1 LLGLFVFLTVQY
13 PFWLAVGIM
22 YLGGMLVVAVIA
34 FAGRS
39 RQTGVSNY
47 VALDDKH
54 WQMKVEEQATS
65 EDFKAA

>member
-1 LLGLFVFLTVQY
+1 
-13 PFWLAVGIM
+13 M

-47 VALDDKH
+47 VTLDDKH
-54 WQMKVEEQATS
+54 WQMKVEKQTTS
-65 EDFKAA
+65 EDLKAA